1 MSVSH
6 LREKCNAKNLV
17 KARPGKGEAM
27 FDNQK
32 QTIQRAVL
40 AAVDTGEY
48 DIQASLDELEA
59 LAQTAG
65 AQTAAKLVQ

>member
-48 DIQASLDELEA
+48 LSLIHI
-59 LAQTAG
+59 
-65 AQTAAKLVQ
+65 